1 MPNGTTPKHIMKK
14 QTVWNTFKSALPETL
29 GSFVIVVRTVS
40 QNRDQ
45 TTPKIIMTTLLKEFI
60 FPDPGA
66 LCWGRVTNKRTKT
79 LLTSLLK

>member
-1 MPNGTTPKHIMKK
+1 MMKK

-45 TTPKIIMTTLLKEFI
+45 TIPKTIMTTLLKEFI
-60 FPDPGA
+60 YLPDPSA
-66 LCWGRVTNKRTKT
+66 PCWGRVTNRRTKT